1 MKHEM
6 NNPENRNEYSPN
18 GNKNLGYNKNAAQRP
33 LHIPASYE
41 QAAGQQEVE
50 AMERA
55 VVVAMLAT
63 PASFHEVSGVLR
75 GEMFFDA
82 SLRLVWQCAERLME
96 KGVRIDMLTLEE
108 EMRVADAE
116 AYERLNG
123 LSFLSGM
130 LLAVRTDAHILTH
143 ALFVRNAWLMRRL
156 SACLKEN
163 ALLSMLPGC
172 EAGDMMAKIDRSL
185 LSIQADLHTGLGER
199 TAAEVA
205 REVLDRSRRQQAL
218 REKGI
223 RTQIQTGFAE
233 LDALT
238 GGLYRKELTVLS
250 ARPSMG
256 KSAVALYM
264 ALEAARQGKHAV
276 YFSVEMSEEE
286 MVLRLLSML
295 SGVDPGKIR
304 HKGFDRREN
313 EALEKARHE
322 LESLPVRLLYCG
334 SLGVDEIR
342 AYLTAASKRKELDV
356 FFIDYLNLMQTG
368 GANARHETT
377 DLALGEVVRKVKLMA
392 MELDVPAV
400 LLVQMNRESERRP
413 APFLPVLS
421 DLRNSG
427 ATEQVADSVVFVYR
441 SEKYGIMYD
450 RKTNE
455 DLRGVGHLM
464 VAKNRNGATGHT
476 RFRYNPS
483 MTSFTDYDNR
493 LL

>member
-1 MKHEM
+1 M
-6 NNPENRNEYSPN
+6 NNRACPDNKNNN
-18 GNKNLGYNKNAAQRP
+18 GNYNDNSRNRAGNA
-33 LHIPASYE
+33 LKDVKTASVPFSYTE
-41 QAAGQQEVE
+41 AGGQEVQ

-55 VVVAMLAT
+55 VVVAMLAS
-63 PASFHEVSGVLR
+63 PASIHEVAGVLR
-75 GEMFFDA
+75 AEMFLDV
-82 SLRLVWQCAERLME
+82 SLRLVWTCAENLLE
-96 KGVRIDMLTLEE
+96 KGKMIDMLTLEE
-108 EMRVADAE
+108 EMRATDTG

-123 LSFLSGM
+123 LSFLSEM
-130 LLAVRTDAHILTH
+130 FVAVRSDVHIRMH
-143 ALFVRNAWLMRRL
+143 ALYVRNAWLMRRL

-163 ALLSMLPGC
+163 VLLSMLPGH
-172 EAGDMMAKIDRSL
+172 EAAEMLLRVDREL
-185 LSIQADLHTGLGER
+185 ALIQADLYTGLGER

-205 REVLDRSRRQQAL
+205 REVLDRSRREQEL
-218 REKGI
+218 RLKGI
-223 RTQIQTGFAE
+223 RPQIQTGFRE

-238 GGLYRKELTVLS
+238 GGLYRKELTVVS

-276 YFSVEMSEEE
+276 YFSVEMSEED
-286 MVLRLLSML
+286 MALRLLSML

-304 HKGFDRREN
+304 YKGTCRTED
-313 EALEKARHE
+313 EALEKARKE
-322 LESLPVRLLYCG
+322 LESLPIRLLYCG

-342 AYLTAASKRKELDV
+342 AYLSAAHKRGELDV
-356 FFIDYLNLMQTG
+356 FFIDYLNLMQS
-368 GANARHETT
+368 GAPGSRHETT

-413 APFLPVLS
+413 APYFPILS

-427 ATEQVADSVVFVYR
+427 ATEQVADSVIFVYR
-441 SEKYGIMYD
+441 SEKYGITYD
-450 RKTNE
+450 KKTNE

-464 VAKNRNGATGHT
+464 VAKNRNGSTGNA

-483 MTSFTDYDNR
+483 MTSFRDYDNR

>member
-1 MKHEM
+1 M
-6 NNPENRNEYSPN
+6 NRPAYRNNNRNN
-18 GNKNLGYNKNAAQRP
+18 GGNHALGP
-33 LHIPASYE
+33 LPHIPASYAE
-41 QAAGQQEVE
+41 AGGQEVE

-63 PASFHEVSGVLR
+63 PASYHEVSDMLR
-75 GEMFFDA
+75 PEMFYDA
-82 SLRLVWQCAERLME
+82 SLRLLWQCAGHLAE

-108 EMRVADAE
+108 EMRATDTE

-123 LSFLSGM
+123 LSFLAGM
-130 LLAVRTDAHILTH
+130 LQAVRTDAHIRSH
-143 ALFVRNAWLMRRL
+143 ASFVRNAWLMRRL

-163 ALLSMLPGC
+163 MLQAMLPGC
-172 EAGDMMAKIDRSL
+172 EAGKMLVKIERDLSL
-185 LSIQADLHTGLGER
+185 LQGEQYMGLEGR
-199 TAAEVA
+199 STSEVA
-205 REVLDRSRRQQAL
+205 GEVLDRSRREQEL
-218 REKGI
+218 REKGG
-223 RTQIQTGFAE
+223 RPQIQTGFGE
-233 LDALT
+233 FDEMT
-238 GGLYRKELTVLS
+238 GGLYRKELTVIS

-264 ALEAARQGKHAV
+264 ALQAARQGKHAV

-304 HKGFDRREN
+304 HKGFGPLEDQ
-313 EALEKARHE
+313 ALENAREE
-322 LESLPVRLLYCG
+322 LNSLPIRLLYCG

-342 AYLTAASKRKELDV
+342 AYLSAAARRKEMDL

-368 GANARHETT
+368 GIGARHETT
-377 DLALGEVVRKVKLMA
+377 DIALGEVVRKVKLMA

-413 APFLPVLS
+413 APYLPILS

-427 ATEQVADSVVFVYR
+427 ATEQVADCVVFVYR
-441 SEKYGIMYD
+441 SEKYGITSD

-464 VAKNRNGATGHT
+464 VAKNRNGSTGNA
-476 RFRYNPS
+476 RFRYNQT
-483 MTSFTDYDNR
+483 MTMFTDYNNR
-493 LL
+493 LML